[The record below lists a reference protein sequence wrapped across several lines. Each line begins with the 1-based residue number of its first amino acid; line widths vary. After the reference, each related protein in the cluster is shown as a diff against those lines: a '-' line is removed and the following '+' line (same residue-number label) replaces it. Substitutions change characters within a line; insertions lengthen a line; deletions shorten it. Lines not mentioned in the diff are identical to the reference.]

1 MQANNKNIFATL
13 LRVALFILLLW
24 AIVYYQGIV
33 TAVKVWSISEIF
45 THCFLV
51 LPCAFYFIFQKR
63 YQIMAHEWRPSYWL
77 LPFLLGTLFLQ
88 LFGYVGDIQLFMHI
102 ATFSAL
108 PLIIWI
114 VIGNKAANEIRF
126 PLFLM
131 LFAIPVGEQLIPHL
145 QLITTD
151 MAVPLIELSNVP
163 VYRNGF
169 YLEIPE
175 GKFLVAEAC
184 SGISF
189 LIASVVF
196 GCLYAYLSFSS
207 FTKQLLFVL
216 VSVIVPILAN
226 AIRVYGIVLTA
237 HLTDMEYAAGADHII
252 YGGIFYGIIIF
263 ILILIGERFR
273 DKKLAA
279 TEFSIKSNEMNGGRA
294 SWPILSL
301 ISVFFTLQLLWQ
313 FSIESR
319 EVQTSN
325 YKTVINLG
333 ALPFNV
339 LEIEKSDWQ
348 PNYIGASEAQRGYLI
363 GQNSTAIDFYIA
375 SYVDTEA
382 ELISAMNTL
391 FDKELWSMLSQER
404 VWVAEMNANVILT
417 KLVSA
422 QGKYRY
428 IAHWFESTE
437 KIYTSQIKLKL
448 YQTFHRLLGD
458 EQQGAIFAFSIA
470 GANKRDDTAKALLK
484 FLSVSA
490 PHLSKVIRQ
499 N

>member
-1 MQANNKNIFATL
+1 MQANNKNIFAL
-13 LRVALFILLLW
+13 PLRVALLVLLLW
-24 AIVYYQGIV
+24 VIVYYQGIV

-63 YQIMAHEWRPSYWL
+63 YQIMAHEWRPNYWL
-77 LPFLLGTLFLQ
+77 LPFLLGALFLQ

-102 ATFSAL
+102 ATFSSL
-108 PLIIWI
+108 PLIIWM

-131 LFAIPVGEQLIPHL
+131 LFAIPVGEQLVPYL

-151 MAVPLIELSNVP
+151 MAVPLIELSGVP
-163 VYRNGF
+163 IYRNGF

-196 GCLYAYLSFSS
+196 GCLYAYVSFSRLS
-207 FTKQLLFVL
+207 KQLLFVL
-216 VSVIVPILAN
+216 VSIIVPILAN
-226 AIRVYGIVLTA
+226 AVRVYGIVLTA

-263 ILILIGERFR
+263 ILIIIGERFR
-273 DKKLAA
+273 DKKFVDSEL
-279 TEFSIKSNEMNGGRA
+279 SLKNNELKDLRVNWR
-294 SWPILSL
+294 ILSL
-301 ISVFFTLQLLWQ
+301 ISVVFALQLLWQ
-313 FSIESR
+313 SSIENR
-319 EVQTSN
+319 EIQTSN
-325 YKTVINLG
+325 HQAVINLK

-339 LEIEKSDWQ
+339 LATKKSDWQ
-348 PNYIGASEAQRGYLI
+348 PNYIGASETQRGYFI
-363 GQNSTAIDFYIA
+363 DPDSTAIDFYFA
-375 SYVDTEA
+375 SYSNPKA
-382 ELISAMNTL
+382 ELISSMNLL
-391 FDKELWSMLSQER
+391 FDKELWSMLSQQTIR
-404 VWVAEMNANVILT
+404 VPQMNANVVLT
-417 KLVSA
+417 KLVSV

-428 IAHWFESTE
+428 IAHWYEFTE
-437 KIYTSQIKLKL
+437 RIYTSQIKLKL
-448 YQTFHRLLGD
+448 TQTFLRLFGS
-458 EQQGAIFAFSIA
+458 EQTGALIAFSTQDSKNDE
-470 GANKRDDTAKALLK
+470 GAAKALLQ
-484 FLSVSA
+484 FLSVNAAYISG
-490 PHLSKVIRQ
+490 VIEQ